1 MTFSSQLGDHSVP
14 AAMIRPEHGFFT
26 RNVATTSLEFGSIR
40 KTKSVGLLLTQT
52 WSSPI
57 ASQSGFPLMAY
68 SASGMMFD
76 IGCCTPGTPGFC
88 CDCWACCAKSGTIET
103 NFTSKTNRILFMFS
117 LHALSVRER
126 DCAKRQ
132 GEGSNAI
139 NRT

>member
-1 MTFSSQLGDHSVP
+1 MTFSSQLGDQSVP
-14 AAMIRPEHGFFT
+14 AAIIRPEHGFFT
-26 RNVATTSLEFGSIR
+26 GTVATTSLEFGSIR

-88 CDCWACCAKSGTIET
+88 CGADCWANSGTVE
-103 NFTSKTNRILFMFS
+103 
-117 LHALSVRER
+117 A
-126 DCAKRQ
+126 
-132 GEGSNAI
+132 
-139 NRT
+139 